1 MNTLVN
7 CFPKNQFWQ
16 SSFKFLNLSFLGA
29 HVDEKDN
36 SFVMR
41 QWAPGAQEMW
51 LMGDFNNWKNFDNP
65 FCRLEFG
72 KWEIKLGPNG
82 QGTKGYL
89 QNISILWFQKK
100 IGVYV
105 ECRQ

>member
-7 CFPKNQFWQ
+7 CFPIINFDKHV
-16 SSFKFLNLSFLGA
+16 LNVLLSFLGA

-51 LMGDFNNWKNFDNP
+51 LMGDFNNWKKFDNP

-82 QGTKGYL
+82 QGTRSL
-89 QNISILWFQKK
+89 LL
-100 IGVYV
+100 
-105 ECRQ
+105 